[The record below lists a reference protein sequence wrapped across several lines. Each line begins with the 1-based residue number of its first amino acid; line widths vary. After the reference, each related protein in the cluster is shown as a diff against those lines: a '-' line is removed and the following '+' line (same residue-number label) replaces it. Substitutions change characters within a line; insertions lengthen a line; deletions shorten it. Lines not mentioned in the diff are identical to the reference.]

1 MRNAY
6 TLAVVENDFIW
17 VLDPDVETNLN
28 TAMSLMA
35 KMQKLFPNVQYVVV
49 SVENGYGVI

>member
-17 VLDPDVETNLN
+17 VLDPNVETNLN
-28 TAMSLMA
+28 TAMSLMD

-49 SVENGYGVI
+49 SVENGYGVV

>member
-6 TLAVVENDFIW
+6 TLAVVEQDFIW

-28 TAMSLMA
+28 TAMSLMD

-49 SVENGYGVI
+49 SVENGYRVV